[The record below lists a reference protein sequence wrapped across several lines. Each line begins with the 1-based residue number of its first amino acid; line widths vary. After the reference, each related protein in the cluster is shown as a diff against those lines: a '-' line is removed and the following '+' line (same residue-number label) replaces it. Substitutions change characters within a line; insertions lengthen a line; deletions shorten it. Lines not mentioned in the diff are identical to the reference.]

1 MTRLLQIR
9 DLKKQFRVDGRAVP
23 ILDVPEWN
31 VHKGERIAITGPSGS
46 GKSTLLHL
54 ISGILRADSGSLTVD
69 GQPLHELAEAKR
81 DAFRAAN
88 IGYVLQDF
96 HLIPSLTARQNI
108 EIAMTA
114 RLTSKERRRTVDGWL
129 EQVGLAD
136 RSRHLPSQL
145 SRGQQQRVAI
155 VRALVNHPPL
165 LLADEPTGSL
175 DWETADEISALL
187 LELSRAHGHTL
198 IVVTHDLNM
207 AGRFPQCLN
216 IREVNAVSRD
226 AVPLQQTVLLQR
238 GEIPV

>member
-1 MTRLLQIR
+1 MLQIR
-9 DLKKQFRVDGRAVP
+9 EVKKQFKVDGRPVP
-23 ILDVPEWN
+23 ILDIPEWN
-31 VHKGERIAITGPSGS
+31 VEKGERVAITGPSGS

-54 ISGILRADSGSLTVD
+54 VSGILRADSGSIIVD

-81 DAFRAAN
+81 DAFRASR

-114 RLTSKERRRTVDGWL
+114 RLTSKERRRVVDGWL

-136 RSRHLPSQL
+136 RSQHRPSQL
-145 SRGQQQRVAI
+145 SRGQQQRIAI
-155 VRALVNHPPL
+155 VRALVNQPPL

-187 LELSRAHGHTL
+187 LELSIAHGHTL

-207 AGRFPQCLN
+207 AGRFPHCLN
-216 IREVNAVSRD
+216 IQDVNTVRREAM
-226 AVPLQQTVLLQR
+226 PLQRHSSGIREGATV
-238 GEIPV
+238 